1 MRIAPN
7 AVLQSNAPRPS
18 PSPPPDLPMPL
29 DLTELKTRD
38 LSDLLALAEQLKIDN
53 AASLKRQDLIFEI
66 LRSQVGRGQSTVNG
80 TGVLETLPDG
90 FGFLRAPDYN
100 YLPGPDDIYVSPSQI
115 RRFNLRTGDL
125 VEGQIRPPKEGEKY
139 FALLKIERVN
149 ARAPDE
155 ERNKVLFDNLEAQ
168 HADRRLPLES
178 TLALRMVDLLA
189 PLGLGQRV
197 AIHGPLH
204 AGRTRLIVDLVNGIA
219 QAVPEIVPLVVL
231 VDERPEEIDE
241 IKKAIKGEVL
251 ASTFDEPPARHV
263 QVADMALERAKR
275 MVEQG
280 NEVLLVLD
288 SLTRLT
294 RAYAATVPPGGRM
307 LYGVVDVLAL
317 QRARRFFGAGRNIRG
332 PGSLT
337 TIATVLTNT
346 GSELNDVLLEDLQG
360 MANAEIHLSPELQAD
375 GLFPAIDVARTCTH
389 QAERLVAPEELQAR
403 NDLKKTVLAE
413 ANPWA
418 HLKDVLTREPTNAQ
432 VLQIG
437 EVHVADK
444 RRPAVAATRARAQ
457 RA

>member
-1 MRIAPN
+1 MA
-7 AVLQSNAPRPS
+7 
-18 PSPPPDLPMPL
+18 L

-38 LSDLLALAEQLKIDN
+38 LSDLLALADQLKIDN

-66 LRSQVGRGQSTVNG
+66 LRSQVGRGPGTANG

-125 VEGQIRPPKEGEKY
+125 VDGQIRAPKEGEKY

-149 ARAPDE
+149 GRAPDE

-168 HADRRLPLES
+168 HAERRLPLEA
-178 TLALRMVDLLA
+178 TPALRMIDLLA
-189 PLGLGQRV
+189 PLGLGHRI

-204 AGRTRLIVDLVNGIA
+204 AGRTRLIVDLVNGFA
-219 QAVPEIVPLVVL
+219 QAEPDIVPLVVL

-241 IKKAIKGEVL
+241 IKKAIRGEVL
-251 ASTFDEPPARHV
+251 ASTFDEPPARHA

-280 NEVLLVLD
+280 HDVLLVLD

-294 RAYAATVPPGGRM
+294 RAYAATVPAGGRM

-317 QRARRFFGAGRNIRG
+317 QKARRFFGAGRNIRG

-360 MANAEIHLSPELQAD
+360 MANAEIHLSPDLQAD

-389 QAERLVAPEELQAR
+389 QAERLVPPDELQAR
-403 NDLKKTVLAE
+403 TELRKSLLAE
-413 ANPWA
+413 ADPWA
-418 HLKDVLTREPTNAQ
+418 HLRDLLARDPTNAQ
-432 VLQIG
+432 LLQAG
-437 EVHVADK
+437 DVPVPGK
-444 RRPAVAATRARAQ
+444 RRPAVATARARVQGA
-457 RA
+457 